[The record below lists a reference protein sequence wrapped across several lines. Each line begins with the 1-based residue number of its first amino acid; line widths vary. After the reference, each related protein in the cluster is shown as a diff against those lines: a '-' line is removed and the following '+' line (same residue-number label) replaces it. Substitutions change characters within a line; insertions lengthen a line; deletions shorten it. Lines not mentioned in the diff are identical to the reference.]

1 MKASRLNLVVGGLAL
16 ALSLAVQSAYA
27 GEGSQSKPAQAPQA
41 EPTADDLKKS
51 GERGLIFNTVNTGV
65 GAGATA
71 PSPAAPLIRTT
82 PVVKPITDATPGVKQ
97 VLPKHKQPRTVTA
110 STSSKHVKSPI
121 HSEKVKPVST
131 AVQAQASSSN
141 PNVATVSHETTAGPM
156 VVKAWLNKSG
166 SKPTYK
172 VGEKMTIN
180 VAASEDCN
188 LMVFDFD
195 GTNSLKQ
202 IFPNE
207 YQPNGVV
214 KAGETI
220 IIGGPDSPFDYQVGG
235 SGGQERIFVY
245 AYPSNNSASPLT
257 VAMLPAAHS
266 PFRSAEMTLDKYR
279 ELVNKSKIFFSR
291 EVKVVPKSGFKPVS
305 DTSGNAPNK
314 LELTFQV
321 QP

>member
-1 MKASRLNLVVGGLAL
+1 MKASRLNLVVGGLTL
-16 ALSLAVQSAYA
+16 ALSIAGQSAFA
-27 GEGSQSKPAQAPQA
+27 GEVSKSKPVQTPQA
-41 EPTADDLKKS
+41 EPTAEDLKKS
-51 GERGLIFNTVNTGV
+51 GERGLIFNTINTGV

-71 PSPAAPLIRTT
+71 PSPAVPLVRSTA
-82 PVVKPITDATPGVKQ
+82 VVKPVTDATPQVKQ
-97 VLPKHKQPRTVTA
+97 ILPKHKQPRTVTA
-110 STSSKHVKSPI
+110 SSRAKHIKPATPVD
-121 HSEKVKPVST
+121 KVKPVST
-131 AVQAQASSSN
+131 AVQASSSN
-141 PNVATVSHETTAGPM
+141 PNVVTVSHETNSSPM

-214 KAGETI
+214 KAGETVV
-220 IIGGPDSPFDYQVGG
+220 IGGPDSPFDYQVGG

-279 ELVNKSKIFFSR
+279 ELVNKSKVFFSR

-305 DTSGNAPNK
+305 DASGNAPNK